1 MSIPKQQRM
10 MMVLS
15 VILRGK
21 GKQYREMLESRG
33 IHFHLQTV
41 GFGTAPSEMMDI
53 FGLGSNDK
61 DIVVSIAPRAQV
73 SALATDLAKSL
84 DTTPRYGGL
93 MTIFSLDAIN
103 RLSAEILSRSVAENT
118 EKGADTEMK
127 SEFEHKM
134 IMVTVNQGYT
144 DQVMQ
149 TAKRAGAT
157 GGTILRARLAGSE
170 RLQQFDEP
178 GMEQGEEK
186 EIILILAP
194 ASNAG
199 EIMNEVNREHGL
211 KTEAKGVVCAVP
223 VEHALKI

>member
-15 VILRGK
+15 VIMRGK
-21 GKQYREMLESRG
+21 GKQYREMLESRD

-41 GFGTAPSEMMDI
+41 GFGTAPSEVMDI

-61 DIVVSIAPRAQV
+61 DIVISLAPH
-73 SALATDLAKSL
+73 ALVGTLTTELAKSL
-84 DTTPRYGGL
+84 DTAPRYGGL
-93 MTIFSLDAIN
+93 MTIFSLSAIN
-103 RLSAEILSRSVAENT
+103 RLSAEILSRSAAENT
-118 EKGADTEMK
+118 DKGADTEMK

-144 DQVMQ
+144 DQVMH

-170 RLQQFDEP
+170 RLQQFD
-178 GMEQGEEK
+178 
-186 EIILILAP
+186 
-194 ASNAG
+194 
-199 EIMNEVNREHGL
+199 
-211 KTEAKGVVCAVP
+211 
-223 VEHALKI
+223 

>member
-1 MSIPKQQRM
+1 
-10 MMVLS
+10 
-15 VILRGK
+15 
-21 GKQYREMLESRG
+21 
-33 IHFHLQTV
+33 
-41 GFGTAPSEMMDI
+41 
-53 FGLGSNDK
+53 
-61 DIVVSIAPRAQV
+61 
-73 SALATDLAKSL
+73 
-84 DTTPRYGGL
+84 

-103 RLSAEILSRSVAENT
+103 RLSAEILSRSAAENT

>member
-134 IMVTVNQGYT
+134 SMVTVNQGYT

>member
-15 VILRGK
+15 VIMRGK

-61 DIVVSIAPRAQV
+61 DIVISLAPH
-73 SALATDLAKSL
+73 ALVGTLTTELAKSL
-84 DTTPRYGGL
+84 DTAPRYGGL
-93 MTIFSLDAIN
+93 MTIFSLSAIN
-103 RLSAEILSRSVAENT
+103 RLSAEILSRSAAENT
-118 EKGADTEMK
+118 DKGADTEMK

-144 DQVMQ
+144 DQVMH

-194 ASNAG
+194 ASSAG
-199 EIMNEVNREHGL
+199 EIMNEINHEHGL
-211 KTEAKGVVCAVP
+211 KTEAKGIVCAVP